1 MKRLILGKTLLES
14 YKNLQRIINSI
25 DRLVVESSA
34 HSYSLTQVSEDTM
47 EKMQAVIDLIE
58 RKKRLLGL
66 KMMIEEGLKQCSP
79 LEAKI
84 LVRYYFDRV
93 STVSMAEELGMIRR
107 NVHRKLNTS
116 IIVFVQKLA
125 VAGYDRKTIVDLI
138 ANEDWIVGIYNKYVD
153 KFKHKDEKLDY
164 LVSTRKSGLSKYVNA
179 PSSDLGRRMIKNST
193 HHQVGREAKGGL
205 LF

>member
-1 MKRLILGKTLLES
+1 MKRLVLGKTLLES

-34 HSYSLTQVSEDTM
+34 HSYSLTQVSDNTM

-66 KMMIEEGLKQCSP
+66 KMIIEEGLRACSP
-79 LEAKI
+79 LEAKV

-93 STVSMAEELGMIRR
+93 STFVMAEELSMIRR

-116 IIVFVQKLA
+116 VVVFVQKLA
-125 VAGYDRKTIVDLI
+125 MLGYDRKMLI
-138 ANEDWIVGIYNKYVD
+138 KLINNEDWIVGIYNKYVD
-153 KFKHKDEKLDY
+153 KFMHKDQTLERLTCKRGGVL
-164 LVSTRKSGLSKYVNA
+164 KKYV
-179 PSSDLGRRMIKNST
+179 M
-193 HHQVGREAKGGL
+193 
-205 LF
+205 